1 MDLIKKVIGKLI
13 NKETVMYLIFGV
25 LTTVVNFIV
34 YRIFDGVFANG
45 NAYAGTAEVDMSIWR
60 EALNTVIQ
68 KGFAGLIA
76 WFAAVSFAYVT
87 NRLFVFSERAYGTK
101 AIAAECG
108 RFFGG
113 RVLTGII
120 EILGV
125 PLLVIIGLK
134 AQVFGLDVAKLVVA
148 VIVIVLNYIFSK
160 LLVFRK
166 NE

>member
-34 YRIFDGVFANG
+34 YRIFDGVFAAG
-45 NAYAGTAEVDMSIWR
+45 NTAGQSAAYENVWQ
-60 EALNTVIQ
+60 EALNTVLQ

-87 NRLFVFSERAYGTK
+87 NRLFVFSERAYGAK
-101 AIAAECG
+101 GIAAECG
-108 RFFGG
+108 RFFGA

-134 AQVFGLDVAKLVVA
+134 AQVFGLDVAKLVVS

-160 LLVFRK
+160 LIVFKK
-166 NE
+166 NR